1 MRRVS
6 SNSHHQNP
14 LFKEGLTSINR
25 TFLQLRKGSKKR
37 EREYMSE
44 GDNNCER
51 ETVILCIK
59 LLPQQDQ
66 GK

>member
-14 LFKEGLTSINR
+14 LLKEGLTIINR
-25 TFLQLRKGSKKR
+25 TFLHLRKGSKKK
-37 EREYMSE
+37 EREYMFE
-44 GDNNCER
+44 GDNNCEI
-51 ETVILCIK
+51 EIVILCIK
-59 LLPQQDQ
+59 LLLQQDQ